1 MIARVV
7 RKKTTKLAATDEGA
21 DVTASNRRRDPHRWS
36 VPRIVKV
43 LEKEMV
49 GAEITGLQ
57 GGAQRRLPVRE
68 YARGATVQPDRYAAR
83 MTRHAT
89 QERRWRS
96 LRSSGY

>member
-49 GAEITGLQ
+49 GAEITGLHRAI
-57 GGAQRRLPVRE
+57 GHGDNATSIDDKRR
-68 YARGATVQPDRYAAR
+68 
-83 MTRHAT
+83 TRC
-89 QERRWRS
+89 
-96 LRSSGY
+96 